1 MKKKENLSDSLLP
14 SSLASSESFVSLGT
28 QYLRLRP
35 ARFALGLRSNSTVGM
50 TGLDSVIHG
59 AASASAWD
67 GNASHY
73 PTLHRIDAKSS
84 KLVSY
89 AEGLAAGI
97 SLRLAPVAA

>member
-1 MKKKENLSDSLLP
+1 MGMT
-14 SSLASSESFVSLGT
+14 AST
-28 QYLRLRP
+28 RLRP
-35 ARFALGLRSNSTVGM
+35 ASAGLPRAGSVIFYYIVGM

-67 GNASHY
+67 RNASHY